1 MPRSDFE
8 GRVVIVTG
16 GAAGIGAACSLAFAA
31 EGAVTYVL
39 DRSDEACRDL
49 RRTAGQRGIA
59 IHVRPGDVTDEQ
71 AVRSVVAEAMEGHG
85 RLDVMHANAGIE
97 WMKGIAETTH
107 DEWSEVLAVNL
118 TGIYLATR
126 YALIEMIAARRG
138 AILITS
144 SPHAFNT
151 VADAGAYAASKGGTL
166 ALMRALALEGAKY
179 GVRANALVPGAI
191 DTPML
196 RREAAGAP
204 DPERQ
209 LERFGAI
216 HPLGRLGRAEEVAEA
231 ALFLASD
238 AASFVTGVAL
248 AVDGGLLAAQ
258 PSGPPVSYSGE

>member
-1 MPRSDFE
+1 MLRNRFE
-8 GRVVIVTG
+8 ERVVIVTG
-16 GAAGIGAACSLAFAA
+16 GAAGIGAACSLAFAD

-39 DRSDEACRDL
+39 DRSETACHEL
-49 RRTAGQRGIA
+49 GRTAEERGVTV
-59 IHVRPGDVTDEQ
+59 HVRQGDVTDED
-71 AVRSVVAEAMEGHG
+71 AVRSIVAEAMREQG

-97 WMKGIAETTH
+97 WMKGIADTTH
-107 DEWSEVLAVNL
+107 EDWSRVLDVNL

-138 AILITS
+138 AIVITS

-151 VADAGAYAASKGGTL
+151 VPDAGAYAASKGGTL
-166 ALMRALALEGAKY
+166 ALTRALALEGAPY
-179 GVRANALVPGAI
+179 GVRVNALVPGSI

-238 AASFVTGVAL
+238 AASFVTGAAL
-248 AVDGGLLAAQ
+248 PVDGGLLAAQ
-258 PSGPPVSYSGE
+258 PGGPPVSYTGD